1 MTVHR
6 ASILKNLTIAWSAGL
21 IVVMPFGMADPS
33 HAQAGA
39 MEQRSAPVSRQDGSL
54 AGQPSSGPENARTD
68 QRSSQSKSSES
79 APGQDTSAQSEATSS
94 KACAEEKSTSC
105 EQPTPEQEGFL
116 HKLIRILYGP
126 DTPPG
131 PNPDVDTNISAG
143 GAAGG

>member
-1 MTVHR
+1 MHHT
-6 ASILKNLTIAWSAGL
+6 SILRNLTIAWSAGL
-21 IVVMPFGMADPS
+21 VVGMAFGMADSS

-39 MEQRSAPVSRQDGSL
+39 VEQRSAPVSRQDGSL
-54 AGQPSSGPENARTD
+54 AGQPSSGPENTRTD
-68 QRSSQSKSSES
+68 QRSSQSKSDES
-79 APGQDTSAQSEATSS
+79 APGQDTSAQSEAASS

-105 EQPTPEQEGFL
+105 EQPLPEQEGFL